1 MRSRVLVRASTAAV
15 LCLVGGCAVLPAPRG
30 PNPLGTRQRAA
41 RQSAWT
47 DFLACAVLSDSAS
60 RHDNVRD
67 ACDLSEIKANK
78 PTQPL
83 PRPENNTP

>member
-1 MRSRVLVRASTAAV
+1 MRSRILVPAGTAAV

-47 DFLACAVLSDSAS
+47 DFLACTVLSDSAS
-60 RHDNVRD
+60 RHDHVRD
-67 ACDLSEIKANK
+67 ACDVSDIDARK
-78 PTQPL
+78 PTNPL